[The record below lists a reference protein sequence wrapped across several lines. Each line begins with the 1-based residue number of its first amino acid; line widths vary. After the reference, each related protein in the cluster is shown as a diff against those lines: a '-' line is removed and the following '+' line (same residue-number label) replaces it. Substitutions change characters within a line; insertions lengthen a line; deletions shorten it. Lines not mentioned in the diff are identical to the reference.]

1 MSLGFPTPLNLAI
14 CDRNS
19 IIWVKNLHKA
29 PLETLLEAKNMH
41 IDVFCK
47 KLLGTAGAGAFSL
60 RIIGEKLFIN
70 DKEAG
75 FDELKGKLD
84 GKFLLQNRIR
94 QHPIMS
100 KLYPHSINTIRLIT
114 FNNGGK
120 VEVFS
125 AALRIGTH
133 GQIIDNW
140 ARGGIIVGIDV
151 VNGKLHNEGLFK
163 PGYGGRVLRH
173 PNTDV
178 PFQEF
183 EIPYFH
189 RAVSL
194 VTELHTY
201 LYGIHS
207 IGWDIGITEEGPVI
221 IEGND
226 DWEGGIPMS
235 LEKNF
240 KSRFLSMY

>member
-1 MSLGFPTPLNLAI
+1 MP
-14 CDRNS
+14 
-19 IIWVKNLHKA
+19 
-29 PLETLLEAKNMH
+29 

-60 RIIGEKLFIN
+60 RISGEKLFIN

-75 FDELKGKLD
+75 FDELKRKLD
-84 GKFLLQNRIR
+84 GKFLMQNRIK
-94 QHPIMS
+94 QHHIVS

-133 GQIIDNW
+133 GKVIDNW
-140 ARGGIIVGIDV
+140 ASGGIIVGVDV
-151 VNGKLHNEGLFK
+151 VNGQLHNEGLFK
-163 PGYGGRVLRH
+163 PGYGRRVLRH

-178 PFQEF
+178 PFQGF

-201 LYGIHS
+201 SELTS
-207 IGWDIGITEEGPVI
+207 C
-221 IEGND
+221 
-226 DWEGGIPMS
+226 
-235 LEKNF
+235 
-240 KSRFLSMY
+240 SRNTKL